1 MLAHNLGIKRFSF
14 QLETQRHNK
23 AFAIFFT
30 FVEKELSGSE
40 PFFHFL
46 FGKKTVEN
54 ALVALSANIWSGFGR
69 RASAPFSVQ
78 SRPGAASPTGRRLA
92 PFFLFLATL
101 DGGTKAAT

>member
-40 PFFHFL
+40 PFFHFFFVEKRWKL
-46 FGKKTVEN
+46 LLSPCRQIFGPDLAAAHLLLSLSN
-54 ALVALSANIWSGFGR
+54 PAPGRPAL
-69 RASAPFSVQ
+69 RAA
-78 SRPGAASPTGRRLA
+78 
-92 PFFLFLATL
+92 
-101 DGGTKAAT
+101 D